1 MKSRGMVEAA
11 LFSSTHPLSVS
22 EISERTGLGKDA
34 VKKAIDDLR
43 KNYEKESAIEI
54 GRIGQSYLMK
64 VREEYADEVL
74 EFAEP
79 QIDHAVLKTAS
90 LIAYHQPI
98 LQSDLKTL
106 VGNRVYD
113 HVKFLKKQGLVIARR
128 RGSSYELVTS
138 GAFSEY
144 FGLPSSNREIVKKV
158 MAERIGLQ

>member
-22 EISERTGLGKDA
+22 DISERTGLGKE
-34 VKKAIDDLR
+34 VVRKALTELR
-43 KNYEKESAIEI
+43 KSYGKGSAIEI
-54 GRIGQSYLMK
+54 SRIGQSYLMK
-64 VREEYADEVL
+64 VKEEYADEVL

-113 HVKFLKKQGLVIARR
+113 HVKFLKDQGLIVARR
-128 RGSSYELVTS
+128 RGPTYELVTS

-144 FGLPSSNREIVKKV
+144 FGLPSSNREMVKKV